1 MKYKIG
7 DKARLRNDLEVG
19 MEYGDVV
26 FLKSMSEYKGQ
37 EVTIR
42 RLDDSGHFL
51 INENMFWYSKE
62 MLENT
67 KENGRVYLV
76 AGVLNGTTQVLY
88 WKCDTS
94 LIYNLGDYAI
104 VENKQGY
111 DLIKIVGAVET
122 EKNKVKLFSHT
133 KYEDMKSIVS
143 IVDKEDKE
151 VLKR

>member
-1 MKYKIG
+1 M
-7 DKARLRNDLEVG
+7 
-19 MEYGDVV
+19 
-26 FLKSMSEYKGQ
+26 LK
-37 EVTIR
+37 
-42 RLDDSGHFL
+42 
-51 INENMFWYSKE
+51 
-62 MLENT
+62 NT

-88 WKCDTS
+88 WKCDIS

-143 IVDKEDKE
+143 IVDKEDME
-151 VLKR
+151 VQKR

>member
-1 MKYKIG
+1 MEYKVG
-7 DKARLRNDLEVG
+7 DKVKIKNGLVVG
-19 MEYGDVV
+19 KKYGDII
-26 FLKSMSEYKGQ
+26 FLESMAVNKGQ

-42 RLDDSGHFL
+42 SLDDRGHFL
-51 INENMFWYSKE
+51 INENIFWYSKE

-67 KENGRVYLV
+67 KKNGRVYLV

-88 WKCDTS
+88 WKCDIS

-111 DLIKIVGAVET
+111 DLIKIVGSVET

-143 IVDKEDKE
+143 IVDKEDME

>member
-1 MKYKIG
+1 MEYKVG
-7 DKARLRNDLEVG
+7 DKVKIKNGLVVG
-19 MEYGDVV
+19 KKYGDII
-26 FLKSMSEYKGQ
+26 FLESMAVNKGQ

-42 RLDDSGHFL
+42 RLDDRGHFL

-67 KENGRVYLV
+67 KKNGRVYLV

-88 WKCDTS
+88 WKCDIS

-143 IVDKEDKE
+143 IVNKEDME
-151 VLKR
+151 VQK